1 MQGKNYI
8 KKDFSYIFKALK
20 NGMEFSIA
28 SHPSFSIEKGWA
40 SKYYQLLC
48 CSPFLYCIMQD

>member
-40 SKYYQLLC
+40 SITNYSL
-48 CSPFLYCIMQD
+48 PYCIMQD